1 MAAFFTY
8 LLPLLALPAVQACP
22 TKHQNTTCGSVSGNK
37 TVNAFQLYPENA
49 DFDEKRCLAYF
60 SVLYNASVATWNP
73 YTSEI
78 KTIELPGLS
87 FDSELHSS
95 GVRVDPLDRLS
106 IIIDAG
112 SAFDTAGQNITG
124 DNILVKYDLTEEK
137 VLWQRNLT
145 EVTGGVYGGFQDT
158 AHGPDGTTY
167 ALGTFPSSIIRVSP
181 DGSEA
186 TAWYLKTP
194 ADHTIHGFS
203 GLVAA
208 PDGKSILIADSSD
221 GQLYRFN
228 LDTTSNATAPTPAR
242 IPLGLA
248 STIGSALDGAS
259 IPSRYKGT
267 VILVS
272 DNVDGTVV
280 LHSADAK
287 WDSAAVIGTVPNAYL
302 AEGGSTTATV
312 QIGGSVYSVT
322 EWFGDDKVAGTL
334 AGNRTEWPLVDITA
348 NIDAFLAAHL
358 DQQATVSI
366 RRSAY
371 MSKAV
376 AIMSLPQEK
385 DVKNVSVVRH
395 SNEESPVRSKDSDHE
410 TTNGANYTESKR
422 TWKSFFWST
431 LDVPKEEAR
440 FLTKL
445 DLTLISSSALGVMC
459 RYLDQVNI
467 TNAFNSGMKE
477 DLALYGKELNYANAI
492 WSAAYVFGQIP
503 SNLLLTRV
511 NAPLYI
517 AFLELSWT
525 VFTFATAGVKDVNQL
540 YVFRFL
546 IFTEKE
552 VELARARM
560 PSESLSLTLEV
571 PIFFAFLAQLGQSG
585 GSMIFWVKSYNVT
598 GKPPV
603 FSVAEINIIPLGINI
618 ISIVCTLINSWVSDS
633 LPGSA
638 RWPGMVFA
646 SVMAIIF
653 PIALAATPVH
663 PPNIGS
669 RWALY
674 YLTALSGT
682 CAGITWT
689 WVNETSRHDPEKRAY
704 TSALMNA
711 FAYIFT
717 AWVPI
722 FTFPAN
728 LQPYI
733 VTGNYITAGFGA
745 CAALTALLIRHFYN
759 RDLARQKPVGGV

>member
-22 TKHQNTTCGSVSGNK
+22 TKHQNTTCESVSGNK

-208 PDGKSILIADSSD
+208 PNGKSILIADSSD

-228 LDTTSNATAPTPAR
+228 LDTASNATAPTPTR
-242 IPLGLA
+242 VPLTLA

-280 LHSADAK
+280 LHSADGK

-348 NIDAFLAAHL
+348 DIDAFLAA
-358 DQQATVSI
+358 Q
-366 RRSAY
+366 RSAY
-371 MSKAV
+371 TSKAV

-395 SNEESPVRSKDSDHE
+395 SNEESPVRSKDSDHD

-540 YVFRFL
+540 YVFRFFYRPVRSQ
-546 IFTEKE
+546 I
-552 VELARARM
+552 
-560 PSESLSLTLEV
+560 
-571 PIFFAFLAQLGQSG
+571 AQLGQSG
-585 GSMIFWVKSYNVT
+585 GSMIFWVKSYNVS

-759 RDLARQKPVGGV
+759 RDLARQKPVGGGV